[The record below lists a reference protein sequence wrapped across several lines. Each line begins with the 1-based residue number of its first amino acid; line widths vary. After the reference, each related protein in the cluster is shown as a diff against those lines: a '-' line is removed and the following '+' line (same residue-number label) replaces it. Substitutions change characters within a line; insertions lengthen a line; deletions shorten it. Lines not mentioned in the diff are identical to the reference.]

1 MRPSSKVLVVGGGP
15 AGATAAT
22 FLARNGVDVVL
33 LERDSFPRYHVG
45 ESLSLSVV
53 RMMDLLGVS
62 EKLNEFGFRH
72 KSGSYY
78 EWGSEKWDLPFTDVP
93 GGKHSWQVTRA
104 DFDKILLDHAREE
117 GVEVY
122 ESHRVTEIRFDG
134 DRAVAARWQNADGDS
149 DELEFGYVIDAS
161 GRAGLLARNY
171 FKNRRMH
178 EVFRN
183 IGVWSYWKG
192 AHDIEEGPDG
202 AVSVCSVPEG
212 WIWVIPLHN
221 GIASIGLVTDKK
233 RFYEMRKTP
242 DDVQAIYERAVHS
255 HPLVARTIAD
265 ATQTSKV
272 HTETDYSYVADRF
285 TGSGYLMAG
294 DAACFLDPLL
304 STGVHLATFSGMLA
318 AATVTSMVDGS
329 VEENRGLRFYETAYR
344 YSYERLL
351 VLVSTFYESYRGKDD
366 YFYRGQALTRGEQ
379 RRLHIHEA
387 FLSIIAG
394 VEDLADA
401 STVDAY
407 KTIEKAL
414 HGGVAPG
421 TIPPTQVHSQSREWT
436 ILADSPANTIEGMY
450 ITMEP
455 SVRLHDTRT
464 ARDATGRPAEERK

>member
-1 MRPSSKVLVVGGGP
+1 MRSSCTVLVVGGGP

-22 FLARNGVDVVL
+22 FLARNNVDVTI
-33 LERDSFPRYHVG
+33 LERDFFPRYHVG

-62 EKLNEFGFRH
+62 EKLNKFGFRH
-72 KSGSYY
+72 KAGSYY
-78 EWGSEKWDLPFTDVP
+78 EWGEEKWDLPFTDVP

-104 DFDKILLDHAREE
+104 DFDKILLDHAREA
-117 GVEVY
+117 GVEAH
-122 ESHRVTEIRFDG
+122 EGHRVTEIRFDG
-134 DRAVAARWQNADGDS
+134 DRAVAARWQNGDG
-149 DELEFGYVIDAS
+149 ETGEIEFDYLIDAS

-178 EVFRN
+178 DVFRN

-192 AHDIEEGPDG
+192 AHDIPEGPDG

-221 GIASIGLVTDKK
+221 GITSIGLVTDKK
-233 RFYEMRKTP
+233 RFFERRKTP
-242 DDVQAIYERAVHS
+242 ADVEAIYEQAVHS

-265 ATQTSKV
+265 AARVAKV
-272 HTETDYSYVADRF
+272 HTETDYSYVADSF
-285 TGSGYLMAG
+285 SGPGYLIAG
-294 DAACFLDPLL
+294 DSACFLDPLL

-318 AATVTSMVDGS
+318 AAAVTSIVQGDVS
-329 VEENRGLRFYETAYR
+329 EKRGLKFYETAYR

-351 VLVSTFYESYRGKDD
+351 VLVSVFYESYRGKDD
-366 YFYRGQALTRGEQ
+366 YFYRGQALTRAEQ

-401 STVDAY
+401 TTADAY
-407 KTIEKAL
+407 RVIEQAL
-414 HGGVAPG
+414 HGGEQPG
-421 TIPPTQVHSQSREWT
+421 AVPPTRIHSQSREWT
-436 ILADSPANTIEGMY
+436 LLADSEANSIEGMY
-450 ITMEP
+450 LTMEP
-455 SVRLHDTRT
+455 SVRL
-464 ARDATGRPAEERK
+464 RDGSE